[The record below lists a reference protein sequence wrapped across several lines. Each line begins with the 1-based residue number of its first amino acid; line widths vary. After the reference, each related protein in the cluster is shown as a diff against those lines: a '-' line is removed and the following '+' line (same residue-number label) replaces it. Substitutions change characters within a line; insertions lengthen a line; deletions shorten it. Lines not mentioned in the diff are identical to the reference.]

1 MTVTT
6 FTVTLDDK
14 GKPKIRGDQLMHEI
28 AQTTTL
34 DVSERYAFYP
44 PNNKVQIHGDDVA
57 AAQAAIQAVIDAHEP
72 DPLYFPEDVERARAL
87 AAETTVASIP
97 GWATWTLEEVQD
109 WYDTNIGTPIN
120 NAPATVTS
128 QNAVAVL
135 QGVVNILKQFNTL
148 EGAEIM
154 MLIAARN
161 KLWPNLEGS

>member
-1 MTVTT
+1 MLTTITT
-6 FTVTLDDK
+6 FTIDPENIK
-14 GKPKIRGDQLMHEI
+14 GHQLADEIFKATGLKVVDRYSRVSHGTIEIR
-28 AQTTTL
+28 
-34 DVSERYAFYP
+34 
-44 PNNKVQIHGDDVA
+44 GDDVA

-72 DPLYFPEDVERARAL
+72 DPLYFPEDVERARAA

-97 GWATWTLEEVQD
+97 GWATWTLAEVQD
-109 WYDTNIGTPIN
+109 WYDTNIGTPID

>member
-1 MTVTT
+1 MNETT
-6 FTVTLDDK
+6 FVLPT
-14 GKPKIRGDQLMHEI
+14 PMNIRGHQLADEI
-28 AQTTTL
+28 LQATGF
-34 DVSERYAFYP
+34 DVLERYSFYTP
-44 PNNKVQIHGDDVA
+44 DQVRIAGDDVA
-57 AAQAAIQAVIDAHEP
+57 AAQAAIQAVIDVHVP
-72 DPLYFPEDVERARAL
+72 NPLYFPEDRERARAE

-97 GWATWTLEEVQD
+97 GWATWTLAEVQD
-109 WYDTNIGTPIN
+109 WYDTNIGTPID
-120 NAPATVTS
+120 NAPEVVTS

>member
-1 MTVTT
+1 MPKTEGFQIVPTP
-6 FTVTLDDK
+6 DD
-14 GKPKIRGDQLMHEI
+14 E
-28 AQTTTL
+28 AEA
-34 DVSERYAFYP
+34 DVS
-44 PNNKVQIHGDDVA
+44 
-57 AAQAAIQAVIDAHEP
+57 
-72 DPLYFPEDVERARAL
+72 
-87 AAETTVASIP
+87 SIP
-97 GWATWTLEEVQD
+97 GWATWTEAEALA
-109 WYDTNIGTPIN
+109 WYETNIGEPID

>member
-1 MTVTT
+1 MTVTAFVISPNT
-6 FTVTLDDK
+6 
-14 GKPKIRGDQLMHEI
+14 IRGDQLADEI
-28 AQTTTL
+28 LQAIGI
-34 DVSERYAFYP
+34 DVLERYAFYP
-44 PNNKVQIHGDDVA
+44 PDKVKIAGDDVA
-57 AAQAAIQAVIDAHEP
+57 AAQAAIQAVIDAHIP
-72 DPLYFPEDVERARAL
+72 DRLYFPEDRERERAA
-87 AAETTVASIP
+87 AAEATVANIP
-97 GWATWTLEEVQD
+97 GWATWTLAEVQD
-109 WYDTNIGTPIN
+109 WYDTNIGTPID

>member
-1 MTVTT
+1 MTI
-6 FTVTLDDK
+6 TVFSNVPADAY
-14 GKPKIRGDQLMHEI
+14 GDQLADEIYKSTGIVVMH
-28 AQTTTL
+28 
-34 DVSERYAFYP
+34 RYSLLP
-44 PNNKVQIHGDDVA
+44 PGRVTIFGDDVA
-57 AAQAAIQAVIDAHEP
+57 AAMAAIQAVIDVHEP
-72 DPLYFPEDVERARAL
+72 DPLYFPEDVERERAT
-87 AAETTVASIP
+87 AAESTVASIP
-97 GWATWTLEEVQD
+97 GWATWTLAEVQD
-109 WYDTNIGTPIN
+109 WYDTNIGTPID

>member
-1 MTVTT
+1 MAWTS
-6 FTVTLDDK
+6 FTITPDNIRGGQLADEI
-14 GKPKIRGDQLMHEI
+14 GKATGLQVIDRYERYLPDKIRI
-28 AQTTTL
+28 
-34 DVSERYAFYP
+34 S
-44 PNNKVQIHGDDVA
+44 GDDVA
-57 AAQAAIQAVIDAHEP
+57 AAQAAIQAVIDAHVL
-72 DPLYFPEDVERARAL
+72 DPLYFPEDVQRALAL

-109 WYDTNIGTPIN
+109 WYDTNIGTPID

-135 QGVVNILKQFNTL
+135 QGVVNILKEFNTL